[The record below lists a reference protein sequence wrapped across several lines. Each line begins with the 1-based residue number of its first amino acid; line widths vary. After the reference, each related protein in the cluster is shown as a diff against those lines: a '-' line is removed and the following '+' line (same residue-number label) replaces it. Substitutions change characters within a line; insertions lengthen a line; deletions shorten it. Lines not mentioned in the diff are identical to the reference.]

1 MKITD
6 PIREEHINLMAGV
19 EALRDAGDLIGEVTA
34 DVSRKET
41 ARVLEFLREDLIPHA
56 TREDEHLYPVVA
68 RLMGAPLATQTMSRD
83 HVEVEVLTRQLEQAT
98 RDGDLRL
105 MRRLLYGLYHVVRLH
120 FAKEERV
127 YLPLL
132 DEWLGAEEAH
142 LLFRAMH
149 AH

>member
-1 MKITD
+1 MNITD

-41 ARVLEFLREDLIPHA
+41 ARVLEFLREELIPHA
-56 TREDEHLYPVVA
+56 TREDAHLYPVVA
-68 RLMGAPLATQTMSRD
+68 RLMESPLATQTMSRD
-83 HVEVEVLTRQLEQAT
+83 HEEVEVLTRQLEQAT
-98 RDGDLRL
+98 RDCDLRL

-120 FAKEERV
+120 FAKEEHV

-132 DEWLGAEEAH
+132 DERLGAEEAQE
-142 LLFRAMH
+142 LFLAMH
-149 AH
+149 PL